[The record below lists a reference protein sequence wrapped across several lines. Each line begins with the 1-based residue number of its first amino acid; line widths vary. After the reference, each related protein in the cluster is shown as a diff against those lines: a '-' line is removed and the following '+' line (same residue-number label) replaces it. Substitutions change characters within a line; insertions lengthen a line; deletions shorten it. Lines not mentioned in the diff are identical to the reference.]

1 VALIVP
7 LLAGVIGPLNGFRMT
22 RLLDPEPV
30 GSVEGMSFG

>member
-22 RLLDPEPV
+22 RLPDPEPV
-30 GSVEGMSFG
+30 GSVEGMSLG